1 MPQSKD
7 MTGLGGVSSVNS
19 GRSIISTLV
28 SGDDHHAAAS
38 CRLFFPAQS
47 PGVNDILEI
56 VWRLFGDCLE
66 IVWRLFGD
74 CLEIVW
80 RLFGDCLEIVW
91 RLFGDCCAVTS
102 C

>member
-7 MTGLGGVSSVNS
+7 MTGLGSVSSVS

-47 PGVNDILEI
+47 PGVDILEI
-56 VWRLFGDCLE
+56 L
-66 IVWRLFGD
+66 
-74 CLEIVW
+74 
-80 RLFGDCLEIVW
+80 W